1 MISEAI
7 NYVRPSSTIVS
18 YVTGKIVSL
27 PNIEIVSL
35 PNIENEGEIVI
46 IIITLATKN
55 SPPLVPAGAP
65 KALQLLT
72 PKGTMRFILNSLTH
86 TLPTQDNLKL

>member
-72 PKGTMRFILNSLTH
+72 RGGWQRKSCGE
-86 TLPTQDNLKL
+86 

>member
-35 PNIENEGEIVI
+35 PNIENEGKVGMK
-46 IIITLATKN
+46 LRYLK
-55 SPPLVPAGAP
+55 
-65 KALQLLT
+65 KA
-72 PKGTMRFILNSLTH
+72 RRI
-86 TLPTQDNLKL
+86 NLMIN

>member
-72 PKGTMRFILNSLTH
+72 QTRLRL
-86 TLPTQDNLKL
+86 D